1 VVDPSDAVALWHLV
15 APPNRHAQ
23 VLVDPGV
30 DDGAGELRR
39 AATWVRASEDTD
51 LPHRRS
57 PRSKR
62 RYEATE
68 EATTAENYSTRN
80 PEIARAMTR
89 GWISDVPSKI
99 V

>member
-1 VVDPSDAVALWHLV
+1 VADPSDAVAPWHLV

-39 AATWVRASEDTD
+39 AAAPIGASEDTD
-51 LPHRRS
+51 LPHPRS
-57 PRSKR
+57 LRSKR

-68 EATTAENYSTRN
+68 EATTAETYSTRN
-80 PEIARAMTR
+80 PEIARAMTSR
-89 GWISDVPSKI
+89 WISDAPSKI